1 MPQALKEYTHRIK
14 SLTNTRKITKT
25 MKMVAATQLRRA
37 QQAQEGARLYSSR
50 LSELMSRFLAAGDDI
65 HDPFLTPRVKSKR
78 ALVLMFTSDRGLCGS
93 FNNQI
98 AKKVV
103 QWMMEARSKFER
115 VDVSFCGRRGYNALK
130 NHVKVRRNYE
140 GVTNKPSY
148 ADACRISAE
157 LKEPFLAERYDEV
170 YLAYNQFQS
179 PLVQRPTIEKFLPF
193 EPPSAGAGR
202 DHETIPY
209 IYEPGEKKLLSL
221 LLPKMLDFMVFHA
234 LLENSA
240 GEQGAR
246 MTAMD
251 NATNNA
257 NDMIESLTLLRN
269 RARQAAITKDISEI
283 VSGVE
288 AMK

>member
-1 MPQALKEYTHRIK
+1 MQALKEYTHRIK
-14 SLTNTRKITKT
+14 SLKNTRKITKT
-25 MKMVAATQLRRA
+25 MKMVAATRLRHA
-37 QQAQEGARLYSSR
+37 QQAQAGARLYSTR
-50 LSELMSRFLAAGDDI
+50 LEELMSRFLTAGDDI
-65 HDPFLTPRVKSKR
+65 RDPFLTPRVKSKR
-78 ALVLMFTSDRGLCGS
+78 ALLLMFTSDRGLCGS

-98 AKKVV
+98 AKRVTS
-103 QWMMEARSKFER
+103 WIHERSGQFER

-130 NHVKVRRNYE
+130 NRVKVRRNYE

-148 ADACRISAE
+148 EDACRISAE
-157 LKEPFLAERYDEV
+157 LKEPFLAERYDEI
-170 YLAYNQFQS
+170 YLAYNQYLS
-179 PLVQRPTIEKFLPF
+179 PLAQKPVVEKFLPF
-193 EPPSAGAGR
+193 EPQAGG
-202 DHETIPY
+202 HQPGQETPY
-209 IYEPGEKKLLSL
+209 IYEPGKKRLLSL
-221 LLPKMLDFMVFHA
+221 LLPKMLDFLVFHA
-234 LLENSA
+234 LLENAA

-257 NDMIESLTLLRN
+257 DDMISWLTLLRN

>member
-1 MPQALKEYTHRIK
+1 MQALKEYTHRIK
-14 SLTNTRKITKT
+14 SLKNTRKITKT
-25 MKMVAATQLRRA
+25 MKMVAATRLRHA
-37 QQAQEGARLYSSR
+37 QQAQEGALLYSSR

-65 HDPFLTPRVKSKR
+65 RDPFLMPRVKSKR
-78 ALVLMFTSDRGLCGS
+78 ALVLLFSSDRGLCGS

-103 QWMMEARSKFER
+103 SWIHERSGQFER

-130 NHVKVRRNYE
+130 NRVKVRRNYE

-157 LKEPFLAERYDEV
+157 LKEPFLAERYDEIF
-170 YLAYNQFQS
+170 LAYNQYQS
-179 PLVQRPTIEKFLPF
+179 PLVQKPTVEKYLPF
-193 EPPSAGAGR
+193 EPKTGGGR
-202 DHETIPY
+202 GHEPPY
-209 IYEPGEKKLLSL
+209 IYEP
-221 LLPKMLDFMVFHA
+221 
-234 LLENSA
+234 

-251 NATNNA
+251 NATKNA
-257 NDMIESLTLLRN
+257 DDMVSWLTLLRN

>member
-1 MPQALKEYTHRIK
+1 MQALKEYTHRIK
-14 SLTNTRKITKT
+14 SLKNTRKITKT
-25 MKMVAATQLRRA
+25 MKMVAATRLRHA
-37 QQAQEGARLYSSR
+37 QQAQQGARLYSTR

-65 HDPFLTPRVKSKR
+65 GDPLLTPRVKSKR
-78 ALVLMFTSDRGLCGS
+78 ALVLMFSSDRGLCGS

-98 AKKVV
+98 AKSVIS
-103 QWMMEARSKFER
+103 WIHERSGQFER

-130 NHVKVRRNYE
+130 NRVKVRRNYE

-157 LKEPFLAERYDEV
+157 LKELFLTEHYDEV
-170 YLAYNQFQS
+170 YLAYNQHQS
-179 PLVQRPTIEKFLPF
+179 PLVQKPIVEKLLPF
-193 EPPSAGAGR
+193 EPPVGGDGPGPEA
-202 DHETIPY
+202 PY

-221 LLPKMLDFMVFHA
+221 LLPKMLDFLVFHA
-234 LLENSA
+234 LLENAA

-257 NDMIESLTLLRN
+257 GDMISWLTLLRN